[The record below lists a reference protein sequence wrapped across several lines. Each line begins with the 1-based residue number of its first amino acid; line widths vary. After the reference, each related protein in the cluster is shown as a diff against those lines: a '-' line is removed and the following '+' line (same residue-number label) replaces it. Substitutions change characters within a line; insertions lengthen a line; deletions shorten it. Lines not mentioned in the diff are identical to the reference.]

1 MQQIKEF
8 CPAQYY
14 TQVFFLT
21 KPRKK
26 LSLTRF
32 DKVITTVFLKC
43 SDWCH
48 QSWLS
53 SAVTELKDIVA
64 TYNKKN
70 KVVNK
75 ITQLNI

>member
-8 CPAQYY
+8 CPAQYH
-14 TQVFFLT
+14 TLVFFLT

-43 SDWCH
+43 SD
-48 QSWLS
+48 
-53 SAVTELKDIVA
+53 
-64 TYNKKN
+64 
-70 KVVNK
+70 
-75 ITQLNI
+75 

>member
-1 MQQIKEF
+1 MKCKRKIDNDDKSDITTCNNCNMQQIKEF

-43 SDWCH
+43 SD
-48 QSWLS
+48 
-53 SAVTELKDIVA
+53 
-64 TYNKKN
+64 
-70 KVVNK
+70 
-75 ITQLNI
+75 